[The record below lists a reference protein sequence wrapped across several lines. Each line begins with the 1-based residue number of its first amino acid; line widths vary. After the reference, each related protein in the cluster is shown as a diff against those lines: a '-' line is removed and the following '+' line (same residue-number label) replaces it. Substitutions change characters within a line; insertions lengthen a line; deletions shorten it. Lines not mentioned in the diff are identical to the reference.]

1 MASGDV
7 HTEPHG
13 DGWAN
18 KVEGSERAASTHRT
32 KVAAVKRGRDLAIL
46 RRVEHLIHEQD
57 GAIAERNSYGGDP
70 ASPDQPLDGQPGVR
84 ITLNRGQQLGQS
96 TARDARDLHL

>member
-18 KVEGSERAASTHRT
+18 KVEGRERAASTHRT
-32 KVAAVKRGRDLAIL
+32 KVAALKRGRDLAIL
-46 RRVEHLIHEQD
+46 RRVKHLIHEQD
-57 GAIAERNSYGGDP
+57 GTIAERNSYGRDP
-70 ASPDQPLDGQPGVR
+70 ASRPV
-84 ITLNRGQQLGQS
+84 S
-96 TARDARDLHL
+96 S